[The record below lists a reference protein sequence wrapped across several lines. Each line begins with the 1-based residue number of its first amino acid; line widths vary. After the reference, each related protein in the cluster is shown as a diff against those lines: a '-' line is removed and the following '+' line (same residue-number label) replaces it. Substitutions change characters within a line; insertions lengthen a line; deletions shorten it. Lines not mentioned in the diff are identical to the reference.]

1 MWDLQGLQITELH
14 WSSRLLNTTYIFAG
28 ITEKIRKCLLQNT
41 VEGKE
46 KGNCNARVMER
57 YCWIYIKCP
66 MEKKQNRGKSSHIEL
81 LCSEMCSIRENE
93 NCNYWNT
100 KREDIPN
107 VFQVESSY
115 IRHELVLDHYHQA
128 SSNLEKPIDG
138 LLNYINNINYMTK
151 WINY

>member
-1 MWDLQGLQITELH
+1 MSNGKKAEQ
-14 WSSRLLNTTYIFAG
+14 
-28 ITEKIRKCLLQNT
+28 RKT
-41 VEGKE
+41 
-46 KGNCNARVMER
+46 
-57 YCWIYIKCP
+57 
-66 MEKKQNRGKSSHIEL
+66 SHIEL

-93 NCNYWNT
+93 KGNYWNT

-115 IRHELVLDHYHQA
+115 IRHELILDHCHRA

-151 WINY
+151 WINYW